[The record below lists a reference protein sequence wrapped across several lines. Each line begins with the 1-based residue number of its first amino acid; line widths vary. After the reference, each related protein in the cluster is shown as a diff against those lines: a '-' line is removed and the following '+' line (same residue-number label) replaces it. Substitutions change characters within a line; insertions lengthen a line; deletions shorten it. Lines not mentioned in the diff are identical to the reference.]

1 MERSRSRRE
10 EKEGTNRGSSLSGQ
24 NFWFVMFVRSRM
36 AAARRVGIKVVAFFV
51 WKLVPFCQLPEL
63 PEYIYLCLY
72 TCIYT
77 YAYYLHI
84 CIYLYMYVYLH
95 ICTSLATKY
104 FRWIEQHND
113 HRSKKE
119 LWLNVQ
125 QFVSKCSKNL
135 NTCINILKV
144 QPHTF
149 EFKCSIMNP
158 CINIFYILIGGMK
171 QLYFFICQLLR
182 LHYFEEEEKSYLSKH
197 GQWWHSKRGYI
208 DIERALPG
216 SFWKKGLTLEVIW
229 RIG

>member
-1 MERSRSRRE
+1 
-10 EKEGTNRGSSLSGQ
+10 
-24 NFWFVMFVRSRM
+24 
-36 AAARRVGIKVVAFFV
+36 
-51 WKLVPFCQLPEL
+51 
-63 PEYIYLCLY
+63 
-72 TCIYT
+72 
-77 YAYYLHI
+77 
-84 CIYLYMYVYLH
+84 MYVYLH

-119 LWLNVQ
+119 LWLKVQ

-135 NTCINILKV
+135 NMCINILKV
-144 QPHTF
+144 QPHNF

-216 SFWKKGLTLEVIW
+216 SFWKKCLTLEVIW
-229 RIG
+229 RIGSSGSGSTLMGVSCTFVWLSLNGCCQKLCDDQKRFWGVKTEGSMLMRKVVSLWYGSWIEVRQRW